1 MSPSS
6 NNTKPGKPLW
16 RSVVDRADRLITP
29 TANNVVRT
37 DMFAA
42 VVSAMTRL
50 EVRMRRRVDRQMTQ
64 VWHLYRLP
72 STVDMRRV
80 LIQLAALEARLR
92 DITERLDDLDAAR
105 PERQPDELRT
115 S

>member
-1 MSPSS
+1 MSPSA
-6 NNTKPGKPLW
+6 NNKPNKPLW
-16 RSVVDRADRLITP
+16 RSVVDHADRLITP

-37 DMFAA
+37 DVFAD
-42 VVSAMTRL
+42 VISAMTRL
-50 EVRMRRRVDRQMTQ
+50 EVRLRRRIDRQMTQ

-80 LIQLAALEARLR
+80 LTQLAALEARLR
-92 DITERLDDLDAAR
+92 DITERLDDLDAAGT
-105 PERQPDELRT
+105 EREPHDLRA

>member
-1 MSPSS
+1 MSPS
-6 NNTKPGKPLW
+6 NNNKPLW
-16 RSVVDRADRLITP
+16 RLVVDHADRLVTP
-29 TANNVVRT
+29 TANTIVRT
-37 DMFAA
+37 DMFAD
-42 VVSAMTRL
+42 VVAAATRL
-50 EVRMRRRVDRQMTQ
+50 EVRLRRRIDRQMNQ

-80 LIQLAALEARLR
+80 LTQLAALEARLR

-105 PERQPDELRT
+105 EEREPHDMRT

>member
-1 MSPSS
+1 MSPD
-6 NNTKPGKPLW
+6 NNKPLW
-16 RSVVDRADRLITP
+16 RSVVDSADRIITP

-37 DMFAA
+37 DLFAD
-42 VVSAMTRL
+42 VVSAATRL
-50 EVRMRRRVDRQMTQ
+50 EARLRRRVDRQMNQ

-80 LIQLAALEARLR
+80 LTQLAALEARLR
-92 DITERLDDLDAAR
+92 DIAERLDDLDAAGE
-105 PERQPDELRT
+105 EREPQRMRT